1 MDTMN
6 SSFSLCTLC
15 DKASK
20 NKCRWYKED
29 SKTLVKDCG
38 RFKPDPD
45 KTSLTEAT
53 EAVMRDKFKSN

>member
-1 MDTMN
+1 MGTTN

-20 NKCRWYKED
+20 DKCRWYKED
-29 SKTLVKDCG
+29 PKALVKDCG
-38 RFKPDPD
+38 RFKPDPA

-53 EAVMRDKFKSN
+53 EAVMKQNYNL